1 MKGGKKVLNLQ
12 LCFCILVRCL
22 VTLHGSPASWHPR
35 VLLNVLE
42 NNLVLGPAASLSLL
56 LPGCVS
62 GRRGDGESR
71 ESMELGVARLLL
83 DQQLPP
89 CCCSTWDQLGKA
101 LLLPLVQTGS

>member
-1 MKGGKKVLNLQ
+1 MLNLQ

-22 VTLHGSPASWHPR
+22 VPLHGSPASWHPR

-62 GRRGDGESR
+62 RAERKQGKAGKAGT
-71 ESMELGVARLLL
+71 ELGIARLLL

-89 CCCSTWDQLGKA
+89 CCHSAQAQLGKA
-101 LLLPLVQTGS
+101 VLLPLVQAGS